1 MGLETIFF
9 VIILVISV
17 IVHEVAHGYAALALG
32 DQTAKRAGRLTL
44 NPLPHIDLFG
54 SIILPFIMSLLPGG
68 IIFGWA
74 KPVPF
79 NPYNLRAGQWGP
91 ALVAIAGPLSN
102 LAIAL
107 LFGLAVR
114 FADIL
119 SITSAPVLG
128 LMQMIVLLNI
138 VLAVFNLIPVP
149 PLDGS
154 KILFALIPAR
164 YRQIEEVLERYQLIF
179 LLVVIF
185 FLVELV
191 SPLMFW
197 LFRLLTGVA

>member
-179 LLVVIF
+179 LLVVI
-185 FLVELV
+185 
-191 SPLMFW
+191 
-197 LFRLLTGVA
+197 